1 MNQTIGQLIYSFRPR
16 GLATVFAALIVGC
29 LVVPESVMAAE
40 PVKKVVKPAV
50 KKPTASRIELKSK
63 ATQVAA
69 GVVAAEQA
77 LTPDELVIAQKI
89 ETGEFACELGVK
101 VSIKA
106 DPRLPGYFDLEEKK
120 LKFRMSPVVT
130 STGAIRLQ
138 DERAGAVWLQLANK
152 SMLMSQK
159 LGSRLAD
166 NCMSPAQTA
175 VAQAMEKNPPAS
187 LLEPLPVAN
196 KVAAPMPAPAGS
208 ALTSPAQ

>member
-1 MNQTIGQLIYSFRPR
+1 MKQTIGQLIYSSGSR
-16 GLATVFAALIVGC
+16 GLTTVAVALFACC
-29 LVVPESVMAAE
+29 LVVPERVMAAE
-40 PVKKVVKPAV
+40 AVKKVVKPVV
-50 KKPTASRIELKSK
+50 KKPTASRKELKSK
-63 ATQVAA
+63 ANQLAA

-77 LTPDELVIAQKI
+77 LTPDEMVIAQKVEI
-89 ETGEFACELGVK
+89 GEFACELGVK

-130 STGAIRLQ
+130 STGAVRLQ
-138 DERAGAVWLQLANK
+138 DEREGAVWLQLANK

-166 NCMSPAQTA
+166 NCMSPAQMA

-187 LLEPLPVAN
+187 LLEPLQVAN
-196 KVAAPMPAPAGS
+196 KVVAPTPASSGS
-208 ALTSPAQ
+208 ASASPVQ